1 MQVSN
6 VQDHCT
12 HAVIGGK
19 PTIEF
24 GISSS
29 AEFFNILSSTLYSN
43 QPLAVVREVLCN
55 AWDAHIA
62 AGRTDKPVEVG
73 LTSNLFRVRDFG
85 KGIPHDSI
93 GEIYG
98 TYGNSTKANDG
109 QQTGGFGLGCKAP
122 FAYVDHFEVT
132 STNQGTRTIYTM
144 SKSSAKAMGKPGIT
158 PITSFPSQDSG
169 LQVSLAIQ
177 PNDFNTFKSY
187 VAYLAYMGDMK
198 VSFNGEVLPTLNMLE
213 DFAYVRFRGTPAG
226 TLYRSSHIL
235 IRYGNVV
242 YPLPDDDA
250 WKKDVRDIVAFLH
263 NNLIEGGQLILQAP
277 PHSISVTPSRESL
290 SLQEH
295 TKASV
300 KQLLTEFLEKIEQ
313 VKNRKSQKLRE
324 LVDRTIQEG
333 NIPMLLRSEM
343 GFNWML
349 QGVPTTTRTLSE
361 MVTVGTMNKYPD
373 QYIKEDRIYRVKQLA
388 KMGYLDPGLS
398 YSFLKAYK
406 NTPGS
411 DMRAWV
417 MKAHLS
423 RLMNRMEAFG
433 DHSLKAKN
441 LMVFYNENAYYR
453 SREAL
458 PLKKW
463 GDTDA
468 SKVISLLKKVVVISH
483 AAGHVLAGRVMR
495 CPELTAEKNI
505 QQFLVY
511 HTERKPSQVQPAIDF
526 FLSQGF
532 TVLDFTQE
540 YSWDLPKMEKK
551 ASSRK
556 SKTDKW
562 YPLTTLADG
571 RNSIDVQAPYG
582 QASTYKVGIQGIE
595 YYLDLT
601 SQGNL
606 YRRIVDL
613 GSIAS
618 RKVVDLFGG
627 RGVVAKFKYEL
638 DPLKKLGLPSLDT
651 WLLDK
656 VLEYVSNNPRIT
668 KHFAHCEK
676 KFSEANY
683 TSERLFFQIV
693 SSEKLS
699 KLFGINRV
707 ELNTEEQAYYTILLS
722 MFDSMVFKAEPEIA
736 ALASQYAKT
745 NLAPEYKELYGKL
758 KKTPML
764 QYMDTIKISYT
775 LDNDKSPEYQ
785 VVTKLLD
792 QIINN
797 KP

>member
-62 AGRTDKPVEVG
+62 AGRTDKPVEVE

-85 KGIPHDSI
+85 KGIPHESI

-144 SKSSAKAMGKPGIT
+144 SKSSTKAMGKPGIT

-177 PNDFNTFKSY
+177 PNDFNIFKSY
-187 VAYLAYMGDMK
+187 VVYLAYMGDMK

-226 TLYRSSHIL
+226 TLYQGSDIL

-250 WKKDVRDIVAFLH
+250 WRGVVRNITAFLH
-263 NNLIEGGQLILQAP
+263 NNLVERGQLILQAP

-300 KQLLTEFLEKIEQ
+300 KQLLTEFLEKIEEI
-313 VKNRKSQKLRE
+313 KNRKPQKLRE
-324 LVDRTIQEG
+324 LVDRAIQEG
-333 NIPMLLRSEM
+333 HIPMLLRSEM
-343 GFNWML
+343 GFNWM
-349 QGVPTTTRTLSE
+349 QYSVPATTRTLTE
-361 MVTVGTMNKYPD
+361 MVTVGTMNNYPERHT
-373 QYIKEDRIYRVKQLA
+373 KEDLIYRVEQLA

-406 NTPGS
+406 NNPGR
-411 DMRAWV
+411 DMRAWA

-423 RLMNRMEAFG
+423 RLMNRLEAFG
-433 DHSLKAKN
+433 DRSLKAKN
-441 LMVFYNENAYYR
+441 LMVFYNGNTHYR
-453 SREAL
+453 SKEAI
-458 PLKKW
+458 PLKRW
-463 GDTDA
+463 DDTTA
-468 SKVISLLKKVVVISH
+468 SKAVALLKKVVVISH
-483 AAGHVLAGRVMR
+483 AAGHTLASRAMR
-495 CPELTAEKNI
+495 CPELSADKNI

-511 HTERKPSQVQPAIDF
+511 HTERKSSQVQPAIDF

-540 YSWDLPKMEKK
+540 HSWDLPKMEKK
-551 ASSRK
+551 AAPRK

-562 YPLTTLADG
+562 YPMTTMADG

-582 QASTYKVGIQGIE
+582 RASSYKVSIQGIE
-595 YYLDLT
+595 YYLNITDAGT
-601 SQGNL
+601 FYS
-606 YRRIVDL
+606 RILDL

-618 RKVVDLFGG
+618 RKVVDLFGNI
-627 RGVVAKFKYEL
+627 GVVAKFKYEL
-638 DPLKKLGLPSLDT
+638 DPLQKLGLPKLDT

-656 VLEYVSNNPRIT
+656 VLEYVANNPRIT
-668 KHFAHCEK
+668 EHFAHCDK

-683 TSERLFFQIV
+683 TSERLFIQIA
-693 SSEKLS
+693 SSEHLS

-707 ELNTEEQAYYTILLS
+707 VLNTEEQAYYSILLS
-722 MFDSMVFKAEPEIA
+722 MFDSNIFKAEPEIA

-745 NLAPEYKELYGKL
+745 KLATEYKELYGKL

-764 QYMDTIKISYT
+764 QYMDAMKISYA
-775 LDNDKSPEYQ
+775 LVNDKSPEYQ